1 MKEGMRTPTTASALH
16 RATLSLLAVM
26 AATASG
32 MVAGCG
38 GGDVGSAT
46 AEAQAAKQTA
56 AAAHAEEA
64 EGPSEVLSAVLP
76 GATRYV
82 LVNANSG
89 KCVDVAGASQADGA
103 NIQQYT
109 CNGTLAQ
116 VFDIIET
123 APDVFKLLNAN
134 SGRAMDVAG
143 GSNTDG
149 ADIRQWTDSG
159 TAAQQFRLERSQ
171 GNRYALVNVGSS
183 KCVDVVGGSNADG
196 ADIQQFTCNGS
207 AAQQFLLY
215 PRGGSSTSALPI
227 GVYNA
232 TAASSGLC
240 LDIAGASPDNGAKAQ
255 QSTCDKKAT
264 SQNFELVGDAGGSY
278 RITNINSGKAL
289 DIAGQSLA
297 NGARLQQWSAG
308 NSDNQRFEIT
318 ASGTGYAIRA
328 KHSGRCLDV
337 VDNSQQ
343 PGAEIQQWD
352 CAGSANQR
360 WQLNPK
366 GGAGSSPFGPNVLVF
381 DPSMSASSIQA
392 QADSVFTTQES
403 NQFGQ
408 QRYALLFKPGSYNAN
423 VRVGFYTHMAGLGT
437 LPDDTTINGTVEANA
452 RWFNGNATHNFWRM
466 AENLAVAPSGGTQKW
481 AVSQAAPFRRMHV
494 RGNMVL
500 DDGGW
505 SSGGFIAD
513 SKVDGQ
519 INSGGQQQ
527 WITRN
532 SQIGSWTG
540 SGWNMVFVGT
550 ANAPSGSNW
559 PNPPYT
565 TINQT
570 PVVREKPFLKWTGT
584 KYAVFVPALRSNS
597 SNTTWG
603 SGSPAGQTLALS
615 SFYIAQSSKD
625 TAATINK
632 ALAKGKH
639 VLFTPGIYRLSEP
652 IRVNKANTV
661 LLGLGLA
668 TLQADSGT
676 VALKV
681 ADVDGVKVA
690 GLLIDAGATNSPLLM
705 EMGPSGS
712 SANHSANP
720 SSLHDVFFRVGGA
733 AVGKA
738 TTSLH
743 INSSQVIA
751 DHLWVWRGD
760 HSHGV
765 GWNLNTADYG
775 LVVNGNDVTMY
786 GLFVEHY
793 QKYQTLWNGN
803 GGRVYFYQSEAP
815 YDVPTQSGWMG
826 DGGVNGFASYK
837 VANSVTSHEAWG
849 LGVYCYFS
857 TNPGIKLHSA
867 IEAPTH
873 GGVQFHNMT
882 TLSLGG
888 VGEITHV
895 LNNRGNA
902 ANSQSVVARLAQ

>member
-1 MKEGMRTPTTASALH
+1 MKEGMRTPPTSAALH
-16 RATLSLLAVM
+16 RAILSLLAVM

-32 MVAGCG
+32 VVAGCG
-38 GGDVGSAT
+38 GGGEDGAM
-46 AEAQAAKQTA
+46 AEAQAANQAA

-64 EGPSEVLSAVLP
+64 EGPGEALSAVLP

-116 VFDIIET
+116 VFDIVET
-123 APDVFKLLNAN
+123 APDVYKLLNVN
-134 SGRAMDVAG
+134 SGKAMDVAG
-143 GSNTDG
+143 GSNADG
-149 ADIRQWTDSG
+149 ADIRQWTDTGSTG
-159 TAAQQFRLERSQ
+159 QQFRLERSQ
-171 GNRYALVNVGSS
+171 GNRYALVNVSSS

-196 ADIQQFTCNGS
+196 ADIQQFACNGS
-207 AAQQFLLY
+207 GAQQFLLY
-215 PRGGSSTSALPI
+215 PRGGNSTSALPI

-232 TAASSGLC
+232 TAASSSLC

-255 QSTCDKKAT
+255 QSACDKKAT

-278 RITNINSGKAL
+278 RITNINSGKVL
-289 DIAGQSLA
+289 DIADKSLA
-297 NGARLQQWSAG
+297 NGARVQQWSAG
-308 NSDNQRFEIT
+308 NSDNQR
-318 ASGTGYAIRA
+318 
-328 KHSGRCLDV
+328 
-337 VDNSQQ
+337 
-343 PGAEIQQWD
+343 
-352 CAGSANQR
+352 
-360 WQLNPK
+360 WQLSPK
-366 GGAGSSPFGPNVLVF
+366 GGSSTSPFGPNVLVF
-381 DPSMSASSIQA
+381 DPSMSTSSIQA
-392 QADSVFTTQES
+392 QADSVFNTQES

-408 QRYALLFKPGSYNAN
+408 QRYALLFKPGSYSAN
-423 VRVGFYTHMAGLGT
+423 VRVGFYTHVAGLGT
-437 LPDDTTINGTVEANA
+437 LPDDTTITGTVEANA

-466 AENLAVAPSGGTQKW
+466 AENLAVVPNGGTERW

-668 TLQADSGT
+668 TLQADNGT

-712 SANHSANP
+712 SADHSANP

-738 TTSLH
+738 TVSVQ
-743 INSSQVIA
+743 INSSHVIG

-765 GWNLNTADYG
+765 GWNVNTADYG
-775 LVVNGNDVTMY
+775 LVVNGADVTMY

-867 IEAPTH
+867 IEAPTP

>member
-1 MKEGMRTPTTASALH
+1 MSGPFMFSTQH
-16 RATLSLLAVM
+16 RAVLSLLAVLT
-26 AATASG
+26 AAACG
-32 MVAGCG
+32 VVAGCG
-38 GGDVGSAT
+38 GGEANASEQPETAT
-46 AEAQAAKQTA
+46 QAATVAAGTA
-56 AAAHAEEA
+56 AAEQADEAAEA
-64 EGPSEVLSAVLP
+64 SSAVLP

-89 KCVDVAGASQADGA
+89 KCIDVAGASQTDGA
-103 NIQQYT
+103 NIQQYS

-116 VFDIIET
+116 AFDIVEIT
-123 APDVFKLLNAN
+123 PDVYKLLNAN
-134 SGRAMDVAG
+134 SGKAMDVAG
-143 GSNTDG
+143 GSNADG
-149 ADIRQWTDSG
+149 ANIQQWADSG
-159 TAAQQFRLERSQ
+159 AAAQQFRLERSQ
-171 GNRYALVNVGSS
+171 GNRYALVNVGSG
-183 KCVDVVGGSNADG
+183 KCVDVAGASNADG
-196 ADIQQFTCNGS
+196 ANIQQFTCNNS

-215 PRGGSSTSALPI
+215 PRGGSATSALPI

-264 SQNFELVGDAGGSY
+264 SQNFEIIGDAGGSY

-289 DIAGQSLA
+289 DIADRSLA
-297 NGARLQQWSAG
+297 NGARAQQWVPG

-318 ASGTGYAIRA
+318 ADGTGHAIRA

-337 VDNSQQ
+337 VDNSKL

-360 WQLNPK
+360 WQLKPK
-366 GGAGSSPFGPNVLVF
+366 GAQGSPFGPNVLVF
-381 DPSMSASSIQA
+381 DPSMPASTIQS
-392 QADSVFTTQES
+392 QVDSVFSTQEA
-403 NQFGQ
+403 NHFGP

-423 VRVGFYTHMAGLGT
+423 VRVGFYTQVSGLGA
-437 LPDDTTINGTVEANA
+437 LPDDTTITGTVESNA
-452 RWFNGNATHNFWRM
+452 RWFNGNATQNFWRM
-466 AENLAVAPSGGTQKW
+466 AENLAVVPTGGTEKW

-513 SKVDGQ
+513 SKIDGQ

-527 WITRN
+527 WLTRN

-550 ANAPSGSNW
+550 ANAPVTGNW

-565 TINQT
+565 TLNQT
-570 PVVREKPFLKWTGT
+570 PLVREKPFLKWTGT

-597 SNTTWG
+597 SNTTWD
-603 SGSPAGQTLALS
+603 SGNPAGQTLALS
-615 SFYIAQSSKD
+615 SFYVAQASKD
-625 TAATINK
+625 TAATINR
-632 ALAKGKH
+632 ALGKGKH
-639 VLFTPGIYRLSEP
+639 VLFTPGIYHLTEP
-652 IRVNKANTV
+652 IRVNNANTV

-668 TLQADSGT
+668 TLQADNGT
-676 VALKV
+676 VAIKV

-690 GLLIDAGATNSPLLM
+690 GLLIDAGETNSPLLM

-712 SANHSANP
+712 NANHSANP
-720 SSLHDVFFRVGGA
+720 SSLHDVFFRIGGA

-738 TTSLH
+738 TVSLQ
-743 INSSQVIA
+743 INSSHVIG
-751 DHLWVWRGD
+751 DDLWIWRGD
-760 HSHGV
+760 HSHGI
-765 GWNLNTADYG
+765 GWNVNTADTG
-775 LVVNGNDVTMY
+775 LIVNGANVTVY

-815 YDVPTQSGWMG
+815 YDVPTQSGWIG

-867 IEAPTH
+867 IEAPTPA
-873 GGVQFHNMT
+873 GVQFHNMT